1 MMATTLVRQ
10 EMMEAG
16 LQREAGEEWLDLR
29 DMGRPEWTGIGGL
42 VAVGVRG
49 REEVRMLPK
58 LGCKV
63 GCAIFLGHMHRLV
76 DRYLLGEARR
86 EG

>member
-1 MMATTLVRQ
+1 
-10 EMMEAG
+10 ME
-16 LQREAGEEWLDLR
+16 
-29 DMGRPEWTGIGGL
+29 
-42 VAVGVRG
+42 VGVRG

-58 LGCKV
+58 LGCRV
-63 GCAIFLGHMHRLV
+63 GCAIYLGHMHRFV